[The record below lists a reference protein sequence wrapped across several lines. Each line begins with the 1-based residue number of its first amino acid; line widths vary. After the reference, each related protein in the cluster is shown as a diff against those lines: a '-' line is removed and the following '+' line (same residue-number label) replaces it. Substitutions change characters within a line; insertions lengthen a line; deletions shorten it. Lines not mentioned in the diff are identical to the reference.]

1 MAKQCTGSES
11 DKKMMWAAGGAVLFM
26 AMTKK
31 TNEAMLQWY
40 DRGLETLEIVA
51 TMIG

>member
-1 MAKQCTGSES
+1 MAKQCAGSEN
-11 DKKMMWAAGGAVLFM
+11 DKKLMWAAAGAVLLM
-26 AMTKK
+26 AMAKK

-51 TMIG
+51 TIIG